1 MPALDIFGSSAFT
14 MVALTDA
21 INKLPFV
28 PGRIGQLGLFREQG
42 VSTTSVMIEEREGS
56 LNLVETTARG
66 APAIQNTTNKRK
78 ARSLVVPHIAL
89 EDTILADEVQNVRAF
104 GSENALEGVQAVVNQ
119 RMGEMATKM
128 DATLEHLRIGAIKGQ
143 ILDADGSA
151 VIYDLFT
158 EFGVTAYA
166 EIDFDLD
173 NGSPAPG
180 AVKKKCHDVRRKIE
194 DELGAAPYDHIH
206 AICGADFF
214 DDLITHPEVEKA
226 YERYLD
232 GAFLRQGQARGSFE
246 YAGIVF
252 EEYRG
257 RVGTVDFTDASKA
270 YFFPVGVPGLFR
282 QYNAPA
288 DFVETANTIGLPRYA
303 KQAVDQQ
310 FARWVM
316 LHVQSNPL
324 PICTRPRVLIK
335 AQAHLMT
342 VFAGAVDATFA
353 AFGID
358 ATFTPAGGDPVGV
371 RVIARRPDTI
381 VGFGETRIHAETATF
396 EVRASEVA
404 EPAPG
409 RSAHRRRR
417 DLRRPGRAGAAR
429 SGPAGVE
436 RSMSRPG

>member
-1 MPALDIFGSSAFT
+1 MPALDIFSSSAFS

-21 INKLPFV
+21 INKMPYV

-104 GSENALEGVQAVVNQ
+104 GSESMLEGVQAVVNQ
-119 RMGEMATKM
+119 RMFEMATKM

-158 EFGVTAYA
+158 EFGVTAHT

-173 NGSPAPG
+173 NATPAPG
-180 AVKKKCHDVRRKIE
+180 VIKKKCHDIRRKIE
-194 DELGAAPYDHIH
+194 DELGAQPYEHIH

-246 YAGIVF
+246 YSGIVF

-316 LHVQSNPL
+316 LHVQVQPAADL
-324 PICTRPRVLIK
+324 HAAAR
-335 AQAHLMT
+335 ADQGQAHLMT
-342 VFAGAVDATFA
+342 MFAGAVDATFT

-358 ATFTPAGGDPVGV
+358 AVYAPAGGEPVPV
-371 RVIARRPDTI
+371 RVIAKRPDTI

-396 EVRASEVA
+396 EVRVSELASPRPGDQLAVDGETLVIQG
-404 EPAPG
+404 EPE
-409 RSAHRRRR
+409 RR
-417 DLRRPGRAGAAR
+417 DPDRLVWTVDVRPT
-429 SGPAGVE
+429 
-436 RSMSRPG
+436 